1 MILVARTAWYG
12 GIWRRQLRPAGY
24 GDAGPRRADAF
35 ADLSDAR
42 ANTDA
47 NTDSNAGYDAG
58 ALRERGH
65 GTRARAARDRAAPT
79 ARVRSMA
86 APPEPRRRQRGWR
99 RRGAAGALARRGR
112 RRGHRVHAR
121 AGGVAGRAARAA
133 LRKRRCL
140 RLRRALNC
148 G

>member
-12 GIWRRQLRPAGY
+12 GIWRRQLRLAGS

-65 GTRARAARDRAAPT
+65 GTRARAATNSAGTVDGRTARAAPAP
-79 ARVRSMA
+79 ARV
-86 APPEPRRRQRGWR
+86 
-99 RRGAAGALARRGR
+99 ALARRGR
-112 RRGHRVHAR
+112 RRGHRVRAS

-133 LRKRRCL
+133 LRKRHCL
-140 RLRRALNC
+140 RPRRALHC